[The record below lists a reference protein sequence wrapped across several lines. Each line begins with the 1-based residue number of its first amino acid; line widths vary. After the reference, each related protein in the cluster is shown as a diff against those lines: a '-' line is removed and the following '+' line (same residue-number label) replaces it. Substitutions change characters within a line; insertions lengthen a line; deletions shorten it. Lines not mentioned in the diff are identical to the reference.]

1 MVTFYSE
8 YIRAPTSSEIC
19 DASSDVQAIEPSQGV
34 DIFVC
39 VYVYV
44 CMYIRMCVCVYVC
57 MCVCVCV
64 CECVCMYVWHRKR
77 GMTRGSPLVTPLILI

>member
-1 MVTFYSE
+1 MPHLMQGKHSEKFSMVTFYSE
-8 YIRAPTSSEIC
+8 YIRAPTSSEIF

-44 CMYIRMCVCVYVC
+44 CMYVC
-57 MCVCVCV
+57 
-64 CECVCMYVWHRKR
+64 
-77 GMTRGSPLVTPLILI
+77 I